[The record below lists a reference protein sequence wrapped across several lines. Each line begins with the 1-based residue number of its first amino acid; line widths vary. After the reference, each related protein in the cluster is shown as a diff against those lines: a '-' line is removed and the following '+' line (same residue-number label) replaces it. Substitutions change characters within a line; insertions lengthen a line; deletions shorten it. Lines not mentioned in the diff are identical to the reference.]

1 MCNICYSSE
10 IYNLDPRDA
19 VVLKDSP
26 KDISR
31 NTKDEIVILIGN
43 TDLWDRN
50 KGTSDTLLKGR
61 EALEQA
67 IAENKDFVP
76 VRIAF
81 ISRIK
86 KYDFIS
92 PLIRVLR
99 YKYKGY
105 SSNYYHMNPH
115 EIRNMN
121 IERNIRTRDNAYK
134 FSNPRYKMKDDVR
147 NNTFEALVDSMKQ
160 NGFDERYPIDIMLRR
175 NFGVQDT
182 LNQGHHRMAA
192 ALECGL
198 DKISVRFCAAGQA
211 PKFLHPLFRILA
223 RLNLVI
229 KK

>member
-19 VVLKDSP
+19 LVLRDAP
-26 KDISR
+26 QEIPCH
-31 NTKDEIVILIGN
+31 TKDEIVILIGN

-50 KGTSDTLLKGR
+50 KGTTDTLLKGR
-61 EALEQA
+61 DILERA
-67 IAENKDFVP
+67 VAANKAFVP

-92 PLIRVLR
+92 PIIRILR

-105 SSNYYHMNPH
+105 SSNYYHMDPH
-115 EIRNMN
+115 EIRKMK
-121 IERNIRTRDNAYK
+121 IERNIRTRENAYK
-134 FSNPRYKMKDDVR
+134 FSNPKYKMKHEVR

-160 NGFDERYPIDIMLRR
+160 NGFDERYPIDIMLCR

-211 PKFLHPLFRILA
+211 PKFLQPLFRVLA

>member
-10 IYNLDPRDA
+10 TYNLDPQDVIILRDTSQEI
-19 VVLKDSP
+19 LCD
-26 KDISR
+26 
-31 NTKDEIVILIGN
+31 TKDEIVILIGN
-43 TDLWDRN
+43 TDLWDRT
-50 KGTSDTLLKGR
+50 KGLPDTLLKGR
-61 EALEQA
+61 DILERA
-67 IAENKDFVP
+67 VADNKAFVP

-92 PLIRVLR
+92 PIIRVLR

-105 SSNYYHMNPH
+105 SSNYYHMDPH
-115 EIRNMN
+115 EIRKMN
-121 IERNIRTRDNAYK
+121 IERNIRTRENAYK
-134 FSNPRYKMKDDVR
+134 FSNPRYKMKDDAR
-147 NNTFEALVDSMKQ
+147 NNTFDTLVESMKK

>member
-19 VVLKDSP
+19 IVLRDTSQEIP
-26 KDISR
+26 YD
-31 NTKDEIVILIGN
+31 TKDEIVILIGN
-43 TDLWDRN
+43 TDLWDRT
-50 KGTSDTLLKGR
+50 KGTPDTLLKGR
-61 EALEQA
+61 EALERA
-67 IAENKDFVP
+67 IADNKSFIP

-92 PLIRVLR
+92 PIIRVLR

-105 SSNYYHMNPH
+105 SSNYYHMDPL
-115 EIRNMN
+115 EIRKMN
-121 IERNIRTRDNAYK
+121 IERNIRTRENAYK
-134 FSNPRYKMKDDVR
+134 FSNPRYKMKDETR
-147 NNTFEALVDSMKQ
+147 NNTFDTLVESMKK